1 MAEQGRIHQMAVRV
15 YYEDTDSG
23 GIVYYANYLRYAERA
38 RTELL
43 RSLGVESSNLMNDD
57 GIALA
62 VRRCLVDY
70 IKPAVLDDALVVET
84 EIKKIGGAS
93 LEARQTV
100 LRDGEMLVSMDIKL
114 GCLELSSGRPKGMP
128 GKVRAKLLEY
138 FENAENQMKKA

>member
-1 MAEQGRIHQMAVRV
+1 MTERGHVHQMAIRV

-43 RSLGVESSNLMNDD
+43 RTLGVESSALMNDD
-57 GIALA
+57 GVALA
-62 VRRCLVDY
+62 VRRCLIDY
-70 IKPAVLDDALVVET
+70 LKPALLDDALVVET
-84 EIKKIGGAS
+84 EILKVGGAS

-100 LRDGEMLVSMDIKL
+100 LRGNEQLVSMDIKL
-114 GCLELSSGRPKGMP
+114 GCLDLNSGRPRAMP
-128 GKVRAKLLEY
+128 GSVRTKLLEY